1 MERLA
6 EERPLGLGLQD
17 GRHVERRKGCAR
29 LTEGPEHRLRS
40 GYNDTREVPLSRG
53 LKCRLGG
60 QTGGGEVRA

>member
-1 MERLA
+1 MGRLA

-53 LKCRLGG
+53 
-60 QTGGGEVRA
+60 